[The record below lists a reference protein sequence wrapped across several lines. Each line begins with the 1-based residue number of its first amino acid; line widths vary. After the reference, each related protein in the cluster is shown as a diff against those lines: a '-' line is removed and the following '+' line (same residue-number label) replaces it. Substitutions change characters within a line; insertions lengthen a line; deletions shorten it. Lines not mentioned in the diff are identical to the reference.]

1 MKLEGLDNVISNFD
15 KLKSES
21 KKVIHDLVVTNAEE
35 MATDAK
41 NRAPH
46 VYKFSGGGEM
56 PTNAEVINSI
66 VAIPTGEMKASVYVN
81 SRMGA
86 YAEFGTGAFVD
97 VPQGWEHIAWSY
109 YVNGKG
115 LMLPT
120 PYFYPAYRETQK
132 RFLNDIKNYLN
143 TLEESR

>member
-1 MKLEGLDNVISNFD
+1 MKLEGLDELQN
-15 KLKSES
+15 KLKNIAKVSEQ
-21 KKVIHDLVVTNAEE
+21 KVADIVKANAVE
-35 MATDAK
+35 MSADAK
-41 NRAPH
+41 RRAPQ
-46 VYKFSGGGEM
+46 VYKYNGGGEQ
-56 PTNAEVINSI
+56 PTNGEINQSI
-66 VAIPTGEMKASVYVN
+66 ATTQDSKLKWMVSVN
-81 SRMGA
+81 SKMGA

-97 VPQGWEHIAWSY
+97 VPAGWEDIAWSY